1 MQDPFG
7 NEFCLVHDLTPEQ
20 SAAAMHAAA
29 HGATNDDQLRAAAG
43 QTALTDTHA
52 D

>member
-7 NEFCLVHDLTPEQ
+7 NEFCLVDDLTSEQ
-20 SAAAMHAAA
+20 SHAAMAAVD
-29 HGATNDDQLRAAAG
+29 ATTDSEWRIAAG
-43 QTALTDTHA
+43 VARED